1 MRFLGNVM
9 ATIIGI
15 FIFFM
20 LFFFGI
26 VLIGTLFGEES
37 EGIEVKNNSV
47 IELNLEDISND
58 YAGKYKDPW
67 MDIFSE
73 KKKLDLPISLMP

>member
-1 MRFLGNVM
+1 MRFLGNVI

-67 MDIFSE
+67 M
-73 KKKLDLPISLMP
+73 